1 MIDFMDKYGILIED
15 MNSQKDYL
23 FQLFEGRFVMK
34 RCMLLVVVFCL
45 LLSMTACA
53 AVSGEGKKPE
63 ATAPGATEPDTSEP
77 PVTDPVEKEEMVTIS
92 MLTKV
97 SNTSYHKN
105 WDNIIVSETVE
116 SILEYDD
123 NYGLTNVKMYDEG
136 MPVYEYVYG
145 KDPDRLLVA
154 QHIDSEGNKH
164 PDQEYS
170 YNENGDYLTVF
181 DYSTLPGEDTKIYY
195 SYDDSGK
202 LQKEI
207 CHSYIY
213 DWDGSYSSER
223 IEETIYTYDAEGKIL
238 SEDTYKAGKKTRT
251 ICYTYDDSGKLL
263 EVRDSSDYSWQIR
276 TYDSYGN
283 FVAVTN
289 GYHNPSREAET
300 THYQNTYENGKLL
313 ERTGYENGVLRLY
326 EKYDSA
332 GNLILALGYF
342 WMEVDGEPYRNE
354 YEYDENGR
362 LIRHFSSELGNDGQR
377 YDYTFIYT
385 YDENGWLTSKKTYY
399 FDELSGEY
407 IPSYKTVTVTK
418 EQAES
423 IERVNQKY
431 YYLPDPNC

>member
-1 MIDFMDKYGILIED
+1 
-15 MNSQKDYL
+15 
-23 FQLFEGRFVMK
+23 MK
-34 RCMLLVVVFCL
+34 RCILFGISLIL
-45 LLSMTACA
+45 LLGLAACA
-53 AVSGEGKKPE
+53 VVPE
-63 ATAPGATEPDTSEP
+63 ETVPDVAAPEVTLPDVTVPGATEPSVSEP
-77 PVTDPVEKEEMVTIS
+77 PVTDPVVKEELVTIPMVT
-92 MLTKV
+92 KV
-97 SNTSYHKN
+97 RNTCYYTT
-105 WDNIIVSETVE
+105 VPSETVE
-116 SILEYDD
+116 SVLEYDD

-136 MPVYEYVYG
+136 VPVYEYVYD

-170 YNENGDYLTVF
+170 YNENGDCLTVF
-181 DYSTLPGEDTKIYY
+181 DYSTLVGEDIKIYY

-238 SEDTYKAGKKTRT
+238 SEDTYEAGKKTRT

-289 GYHNPSREAET
+289 GYHNPSREAKT

-313 ERTGYENGVLRLY
+313 ESTGYENGVLRSY
-326 EKYDSA
+326 EKYDHA
-332 GNLILALGYF
+332 GNLILNIYYLPLT
-342 WMEVDGEPYRNE
+342 EEDVEPCRNE

-362 LIRHFSSELGNDGQR
+362 LIRHFSSEIGNDGQR

-385 YDENGWLTSKKTYY
+385 YDENGWLTGKKTYY
-399 FDELSGEY
+399 FDELSAEY
-407 IPSYKTVTVTK
+407 IPFYETVTVTK

-423 IERVNQKY
+423 IEKANQKY

>member
-1 MIDFMDKYGILIED
+1 
-15 MNSQKDYL
+15 
-23 FQLFEGRFVMK
+23 MK
-34 RCMLLVVVFCL
+34 RCILLAISFIL
-45 LLSMTACA
+45 LLGLIACTVIPEGAVPGTTVPEMTI
-53 AVSGEGKKPE
+53 PE
-63 ATAPGATEPDTSEP
+63 NMPSEP

-97 SNTSYHKN
+97 SNTLYHKN

-116 SILEYDD
+116 SVLEYDD
-123 NYGLTNVKMYDEG
+123 NYGLTNVKMYDEDG
-136 MPVYEYVYG
+136 PVYEYVYD

-164 PDQEYS
+164 PNQEYS
-170 YNENGDYLTVF
+170 YNENGDCLTVF
-181 DYSTLPGEDTKIYY
+181 DYSTLVGEDIKIYY

-202 LQKEI
+202 LLKEMW
-207 CHSYIY
+207 HSYIY
-213 DWDGSYSSER
+213 DWDGEYYAEK

-238 SEDTYKAGKKTRT
+238 SEDTYEAGKKTRT

-263 EVRDSSDYSWQIR
+263 EVRDSSDYYWQIR

-289 GYHNPSREAET
+289 GYHDPSRKAET

-313 ERTGYENGVLRLY
+313 ESTGYENGVLCSY
-326 EKYDSA
+326 EKYDHA
-332 GNLILALGYF
+332 GNLILDIYYLC
-342 WMEVDGEPYRNE
+342 WIEVDGEPYRNE

-362 LIRHFSSELGNDGQR
+362 LIRHFSSEIGNDGQR

-399 FDELSGEY
+399 FDELSAEY
-407 IPSYKTVTVTK
+407 IPSYETVTVTK

-423 IERVNQKY
+423 IEKANQKY

>member
-1 MIDFMDKYGILIED
+1 
-15 MNSQKDYL
+15 
-23 FQLFEGRFVMK
+23 MK
-34 RCMLLVVVFCL
+34 RYILFGISLIL
-45 LLSMTACA
+45 LLGLAACA
-53 AVSGEGKKPE
+53 VVPE
-63 ATAPGATEPDTSEP
+63 ETVPDVAAPEVTLPDVTVPGATEPSVSEP
-77 PVTDPVEKEEMVTIS
+77 PVTDPVVKEELVTIP
-92 MLTKV
+92 MVTKV
-97 SNTSYHKN
+97 SNTFYYTT
-105 WDNIIVSETVE
+105 VPSETVE
-116 SILEYDD
+116 SVLEYDD
-123 NYGLTNVKMYDEG
+123 NYCLVGVKMYDEDG
-136 MPVYEYVYG
+136 PVYEYVYD

-170 YNENGDYLTVF
+170 YNENGDCLTCF
-181 DYSTLPGEDTKIYY
+181 CYDLPIEDIKIYY

-202 LQKEI
+202 LLKEMW
-207 CHSYIY
+207 HSYLRGGDHEY
-213 DWDGSYSSER
+213 YSEK

-238 SEDTYKAGKKTRT
+238 SEDTYEAGKKTRT

-263 EVRDSSDYSWQIR
+263 EVRDSSDYYWQIR

-289 GYHNPSREAET
+289 GYHNPSRKAET

-313 ERTGYENGVLRLY
+313 ESTGYENGVLCSY
-326 EKYDSA
+326 EKYDHA
-332 GNLILALGYF
+332 GNLILDIYYLC
-342 WMEVDGEPYRNE
+342 WIEVDGEPYRNE

-362 LIRHFSSELGNDGQR
+362 LIRHFSSEIGIDGQR

-407 IPSYKTVTVTK
+407 IPSYETVTVTK

-423 IERVNQKY
+423 IEKANQKY